1 MKLNKNAEF
10 EIQYMYLP
18 FKLTSVM
25 LVATKEG
32 IISDASKYLFQ
43 KRWAQEMRRNTV
55 SLPGECIFVINM

>member
-25 LVATKEG
+25 LVVTKEG
-32 IISDASKYLFQ
+32 IISDVNKYLF
-43 KRWAQEMRRNTV
+43 
-55 SLPGECIFVINM
+55 